1 MKRKI
6 LVHPMLPTVIQA
18 GIANLDGQLYT
29 SLDAC
34 PSCGGDLSGYD
45 TKQRYFVTLAE
56 QGGDRDIFVIV
67 KRFSCRACGLVSP
80 AKAPFYPDTRIGAPV
95 VDLCLTLS
103 QVMSCSRAA
112 KVINALGI
120 VIDRGTVR
128 NYVSRG
134 FASPPST
141 DFFGFL
147 LPVSIISLTMFTP
160 GSFHPGPVIG
170 AEPFVPTALPATGRA
185 FPYIPPLEKR
195 HERDEQ
201 EKEEKR
207 PVK

>member
-34 PSCGGDLSGYD
+34 PSCGGDLAGYD

-56 QGGDRDIFVIV
+56 QGGDRDIFVNV
-67 KRFSCRACGLVSP
+67 RRFSCRVCRTVSP
-80 AKAPFYPDTRIGAPV
+80 AKAPFYPDTRIGAPI
-95 VDLCLTLS
+95 VDLCMTLS
-103 QVMSCSRAA
+103 QEMSCSRAA

-134 FASPPST
+134 FAVPPAT
-141 DFFGFL
+141 EFFGFL
-147 LPVSIISLTMFTP
+147 LPVSTISLTMFTP
-160 GSFHPGPVIG
+160 GSFQPGPIIG
-170 AEPFVPTALPATGRA
+170 AESFVPDGRPATGRA
-185 FPYIPPLEKR
+185 FQYHTPLEEGD
-195 HERDEQ
+195 ERDEQ
-201 EKEEKR
+201 KKEEKR
-207 PVK
+207 PVE